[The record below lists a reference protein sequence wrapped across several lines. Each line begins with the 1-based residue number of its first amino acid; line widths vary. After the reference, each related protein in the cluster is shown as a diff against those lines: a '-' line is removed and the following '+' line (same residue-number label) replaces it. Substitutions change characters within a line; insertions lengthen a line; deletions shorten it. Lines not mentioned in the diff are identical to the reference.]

1 RKIQLTLLGCGGVGR
16 QLLRHI
22 VSTRKLHQ
30 ISLFESNAQG
40 LRVAVM
46 AVVDSKSIFLGE
58 KNEELDDA
66 ALLEICLAKEKNN
79 QMPAFLMDDHTTFFL
94 VYPMV
99 VADCTAS
106 IKIGQAL
113 AEMADL
119 DCCIVLANKKP
130 LTSSFKVYDRIA
142 ALNRRYRCESTVGA
156 AMPVIA
162 TLNRLLNS
170 GDSIKK
176 IVGAL
181 SGTLGF
187 VMSRLEYGESF
198 SDIVRQ
204 AKELGYTEP
213 DPRDDLGG
221 MDVARKVKPLAT
233 IPYSLSLV
241 GFLLVTCCLKVEC
254 LHPPSLAPKLMSTT
268 QFLNEG
274 LAELDLPM
282 RNRVKE
288 AAARGCVLRY
298 VKLSLTKNL
307 SFAYSC
313 KVGIVEQPQQSALGQ
328 LHGSDNLVE
337 IFTRCYSTSP
347 LVIKGAGAGND
358 TTAAGVLAD
367 VLDLQDYFG

>member
-1 RKIQLTLLGCGGVGR
+1 
-16 QLLRHI
+16 
-22 VSTRKLHQ
+22 
-30 ISLFESNAQG
+30 
-40 LRVAVM
+40 
-46 AVVDSKSIFLGE
+46 
-58 KNEELDDA
+58 
-66 ALLEICLAKEKNN
+66 
-79 QMPAFLMDDHTTFFL
+79 
-94 VYPMV
+94 MV

-221 MDVARKVKPLAT
+221 MDVARKFYIMARLMGWRINLEDVE
-233 IPYSLSLV
+233 
-241 GFLLVTCCLKVEC
+241 VEC

-298 VKLSLTKNL
+298 LTKNL

>member
-1 RKIQLTLLGCGGVGR
+1 MARKIQLTLLGCGGVGR

-22 VSTRKLHQ
+22 VSTRKLH
-30 ISLFESNAQG
+30 EDQG

-46 AVVDSKSIFLGE
+46 AVVDSKSIVLGE
-58 KNEELDDA
+58 KNEELDDT

-79 QMPAFLMDDHTTFFL
+79 QMPETGKTFLSTILMDDHATFFL
-94 VYPMV
+94 VYPTGRPLV

-106 IKIGQAL
+106 EKIGQAL
-113 AEMADL
+113 AEIADL
-119 DCCIVLANKKP
+119 NCCIVLANKKP
-130 LTSSFKVYDRIA
+130 LTSSFNVYDRIA

-156 AMPVIA
+156 ALPVIA

-221 MDVARKVKPLAT
+221 MDVARKALIMARLMGWRINLEDVE
-233 IPYSLSLV
+233 
-241 GFLLVTCCLKVEC
+241 VEC
-254 LHPPSLAPKLMSTT
+254 LYPPSLAPKLMSTM
-268 QFLNEG
+268 QFLKEG

-298 VKLSLTKNL
+298 VATIEN
-307 SFAYSC
+307 FHC

>member
-1 RKIQLTLLGCGGVGR
+1 MARKIQLTLLGCGGVGR

-22 VSTRKLHQ
+22 VSTRKLH
-30 ISLFESNAQG
+30 EDQG

-46 AVVDSKSIFLGE
+46 AVVDSKSIVLGE
-58 KNEELDDA
+58 KNEELDDT

-79 QMPAFLMDDHTTFFL
+79 QMPAGLNARAVREEDFDATLAAAIRTITEETGRPL
-94 VYPMV
+94 V

-106 IKIGQAL
+106 EKIGQAL
-113 AEMADL
+113 AEIADL
-119 DCCIVLANKKP
+119 NCCIVLANKKP
-130 LTSSFKVYDRIA
+130 LTSSFNVYDRIA

-156 AMPVIA
+156 ALPVIA

-221 MDVARKVKPLAT
+221 MDVARKALIMARLMGWRINLEDVE
-233 IPYSLSLV
+233 
-241 GFLLVTCCLKVEC
+241 VEC
-254 LHPPSLAPKLMSTT
+254 LYPPSLAPKLMSTM
-268 QFLNEG
+268 QFLKEG

-298 VKLSLTKNL
+298 VATIEN
-307 SFAYSC
+307 FHC